1 MRVLSA
7 RILTAPNSAAAAEAR
22 DRYDPFID
30 YRDSHMPTTGAEEG
44 LIRWVYVENIY
55 KNCMSSRGAVPVSN
69 PFPYGVD
76 DYPGGTRMNPAY
88 CSS

>member
-44 LIRWVYVENIY
+44 LIRWVYVET
-55 KNCMSSRGAVPVSN
+55 S
-69 PFPYGVD
+69 
-76 DYPGGTRMNPAY
+76 TRIACPAEVR
-88 CSS
+88 CLCLTRFLTV